1 VEGSQLLEAPEVH
14 KFGGSCLR
22 DRSDLERIAHIVHES
37 DRPVVVVVS
46 ALWGTTD
53 RLMRAAKEPRYAGR
67 LVNDLSSHHL
77 RFAPSLVDSPL
88 FELFQG
94 VLNGIEASLGALA
107 TNSNDSEAYNRLLA
121 AGERLSALVIAHDL
135 KQRGIDAHPLGA
147 EDIGLCLDGIGTA
160 TTVDLVRSERK
171 LDRKAFWGVPVVTG
185 WFGEGTDGNIALL
198 GRGGSDHT
206 ATALAALLKAQRVV
220 LWKDVLGIYPVNPRW
235 GIATSPIPYLGYAEA
250 VEFANADATIIH
262 PATVEPVYSIG
273 IPIEIRQLA
282 GHGQTGLKT
291 VIGPDIEG
299 PSYVK
304 GVACIPRVAC
314 LDVRLKYTQD
324 AAIALG
330 NVLAELQENNVR
342 ICSFETTPNRW
353 RFIIPQHDVKRSVEL
368 LNDHDVET
376 TYAYFAAML
385 SFIGCKHRHDLQELL
400 GDEARVEEDLLHV
413 TETSAHLLT
422 QRVDI
427 TAMLDELMTTIKASQ
442 A

>member
-1 VEGSQLLEAPEVH
+1 MHEAPEVH

-22 DRSDLERIAHIVHES
+22 DRSDLERIAHIVHEA
-37 DRPVVVVVS
+37 DQPVVLVVS

-53 RLMRAAKEPRYAGR
+53 RLIRAAKEPRYAGR
-67 LVNDLSSHHL
+67 LVNDLASHHL

-88 FELFQG
+88 YELFQQ
-94 VLNGIEASLGALA
+94 VLAGIETSLASLA
-107 TNSNDSEAYNRLLA
+107 SNDRDTVAYNRLLA
-121 AGERLSALVIAHDL
+121 AGERLSALVIAHGL
-135 KQRGIDAHPLGA
+135 VQRGIDAHPLGA

-160 TTVDLVRSERK
+160 RSVDLVRSAEK
-171 LDRKAFWGVPVVTG
+171 LDRDSFTGVPVVTG
-185 WFGEGTDGNIALL
+185 WFGEGRDGNVALL

-206 ATALAALLKAQRVV
+206 ATALGALLKAQRVV

-235 GIATSPIPYLGYAEA
+235 GITSSPIPYLGYAEA

-262 PATVEPVYSIG
+262 PATVEPVYNIG

-282 GHGQTGLKT
+282 GHGQSKMKT

-299 PSYVK
+299 ASYVK

-314 LDVRLKYTQD
+314 LHVRLKYTQD
-324 AAIALG
+324 AATVLG
-330 NVLAELQENNVR
+330 KVFSELQENEVR

-353 RFIIPQHDVKRSVEL
+353 RLIIPQHDVKRCVEL
-368 LNDHDVET
+368 LNGHDLEP

-385 SFIGCKHRHDLQELL
+385 TFIGCKDAAEVQALMGEDTPL
-400 GDEARVEEDLLHV
+400 EEGLLHA

-427 TAMLDELMTTIKASQ
+427 SAMLDELMTSIKASR

>member
-1 VEGSQLLEAPEVH
+1 MRESPEVH

-22 DRSDLERIAHIVHES
+22 DRSDLERIAHIVHEA
-37 DRPVVVVVS
+37 DRPVVLVVS

-67 LVNDLSSHHL
+67 LVNDLASHHL

-88 FELFQG
+88 YELFQG
-94 VLNGIEASLGALA
+94 VLGGIETSLA
-107 TNSNDSEAYNRLLA
+107 TLASNDGDTLAYNRLLA

-135 KQRGIDAHPLGA
+135 VQRGIPAHPLGA
-147 EDIGLCLDGIGTA
+147 EDVGLCLEGVGTA
-160 TTVDLVRSERK
+160 RTVDMVRSAQK
-171 LDRKAFWGVPVVTG
+171 LDQSAFSGVPVVTG
-185 WFGEGTDGNIALL
+185 WFGEGSDGHIALL

-220 LWKDVLGIYPVNPRW
+220 LWKDVLGIYPINPRW
-235 GIATSPIPYLGYAEA
+235 GIASSPIPYLGYAEA

-262 PATVEPVYSIG
+262 PATVEPVYTLG
-273 IPIEIRQLA
+273 IPVEIRHLA
-282 GHGQTGLKT
+282 GHGQNNLKT

-299 PSYVK
+299 PSFIK

-314 LDVRLKYTQD
+314 LDVRPNSMRGT
-324 AAIALG
+324 ANALG
-330 NVLAELQENNVR
+330 DVLTELQETDVR

-353 RFIIPQHDVKRSVEL
+353 RFIIPQHDVKRSV
-368 LNDHDVET
+368 DVLKRHEAET
-376 TYAYFAAML
+376 TYAYYAAML
-385 SFIGCKHRHDLQELL
+385 SFIGCKDSADLKVLL
-400 GDEARVEEDLLHV
+400 GDDSSIEQGLLHV
-413 TETSAHLLT
+413 TKASAHLLT

-427 TAMLDELMTTIKASQ
+427 SAMLDELMTTIKTSQ